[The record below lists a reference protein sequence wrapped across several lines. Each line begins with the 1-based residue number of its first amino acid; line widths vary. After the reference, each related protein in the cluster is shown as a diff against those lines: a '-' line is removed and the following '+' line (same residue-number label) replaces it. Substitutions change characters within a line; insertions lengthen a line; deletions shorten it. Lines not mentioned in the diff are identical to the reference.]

1 MKKKAG
7 NFIVFAIAQK
17 CGHFLLAFFMQI
29 VKVHSNFWK
38 KHNKVIFSSLNY
50 YDMLFLAIFSSL
62 IGWMSAVYLW
72 NTATEMFFAFHC
84 NKH

>member
-29 VKVHSNFWK
+29 VKALNNFGK
-38 KHNKVIFSSLNY
+38 KITKLDVPHLKITTNA
-50 YDMLFLAIFSSL
+50 FLAIFSSL